1 MTEYL
6 LCVSLVYIPIA
17 CWIAYLLHRD
27 GFNIK
32 TIILVLALSYL
43 MITAFPLSIQHLGAG
58 VTIMVYG
65 IMLAIL
71 TIVMCKPE
79 IFNLRSHDHNLGAEL
94 ATKPSLNVTDG
105 ENQIP
110 APAPEKSTKV
120 DKPFQA
126 GIFKKTDN
134 PNNISGKQEEFS
146 DQAANLSST
155 EDLTAKMAD
164 GTNNIDVG
172 MPALN
177 KDEAIQT
184 SDDIS
189 PAVTNIVIKEE
200 LATAMEG
207 DDSLHKD
214 SHEEVLTEHQ
224 EELKHPDDGI
234 AAQASSKTA
243 QEESGAEKVIMENET
258 DHQPEEALLVP
269 EQPAEVVQELYSLPL
284 NEDEVPETAMDQP
297 VDLSPP
303 VAEPVIASD
312 TTSPEDSPDIVDW
325 IELGFEAKSQGE
337 YRLAAQNFTF
347 ALQSSIDNELK
358 YLLGMELVSIYQNIG
373 DYEQAVIIIDHLL
386 QDIGI
391 QSAAVVELKQQR
403 QYIRLLAD
411 ELDRLGISGTPIFEV
426 PRFVRIKVNEKMLA

>member
-1 MTEYL
+1 
-6 LCVSLVYIPIA
+6 
-17 CWIAYLLHRD
+17 
-27 GFNIK
+27 
-32 TIILVLALSYL
+32 
-43 MITAFPLSIQHLGAG
+43 
-58 VTIMVYG
+58 
-65 IMLAIL
+65 
-71 TIVMCKPE
+71 
-79 IFNLRSHDHNLGAEL
+79 
-94 ATKPSLNVTDG
+94 
-105 ENQIP
+105 
-110 APAPEKSTKV
+110 
-120 DKPFQA
+120 
-126 GIFKKTDN
+126 
-134 PNNISGKQEEFS
+134 
-146 DQAANLSST
+146 
-155 EDLTAKMAD
+155 MAD